1 MHFQKATDI
10 KYNKIKCMGT
20 SLGTNKG
27 NATKL
32 LGLNGIRIP

>member
-20 SLGTNKG
+20 SLGSNKG
-27 NATKL
+27 KATKP
-32 LGLNGIRIP
+32 LGLNGTRIQ